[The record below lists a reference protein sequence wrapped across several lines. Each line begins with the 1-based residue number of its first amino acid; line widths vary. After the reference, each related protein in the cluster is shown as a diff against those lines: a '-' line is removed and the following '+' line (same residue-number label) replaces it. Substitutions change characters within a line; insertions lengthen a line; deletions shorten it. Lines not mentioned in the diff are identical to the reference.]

1 MPKYLDDFNRIIDSS
16 SVAVLSGL
24 SRVLFMQ
31 ANDYKARITTF
42 IASVCF
48 GLVTG
53 IVTGNIESL
62 NGWRDIIVAIA
73 ALAAK
78 EIIEYLSAKMK
89 DPLRF
94 YSDIRNIKNNDKST
108 DEPKSD

>member
-1 MPKYLDDFNRIIDSS
+1 MPKYIDDINRIIDSS

-31 ANDYKARITTF
+31 VNDYKARITTF

-48 GLVTG
+48 GLVMG
-53 IVTGNIESL
+53 IIASNIEYL
-62 NGWRDIIVAIA
+62 NSWRDIIVAVA
-73 ALAAK
+73 ALSAK
-78 EIIEYLSAKMK
+78 ESIEFVSGKMK

-94 YSDIRNIKNNDKST
+94 ISDIRSVNDNNKSNDK
-108 DEPKSD
+108 PKSD

>member
-1 MPKYLDDFNRIIDSS
+1 MPKYIDDINRIIDSS

-31 ANDYKARITTF
+31 VNDYKARITTF

-48 GLVTG
+48 GLVMG
-53 IVTGNIESL
+53 IIASNIEYL
-62 NGWRDIIVAIA
+62 TGWRDIIVAIA

-94 YSDIRNIKNNDKST
+94 YSDLRGTKPSKEDDKS
-108 DEPKSD
+108 